1 MAKLP
6 NLELIEYQAKIY
18 LSKDQEFKKA
28 FEEKRKENRM
38 IRQMNLVFDSFIQMW
53 GSTCTGFD
61 TTDSGEPAIGGCAMT
76 EAYTVVVHE
85 RHTDFYI
92 VFFDNKPCY
101 VVYNASPAFYQ
112 DLRQHNMAS
121 LSESKERY

>member
-18 LSKDQEFKKA
+18 LSKDQEFKKV

-38 IRQMNLVFDSFIQMW
+38 IRQMDLVFDSFIQMW

-61 TTDSGEPAIGGCAMT
+61 VTGSGEPAIGGCAMT

-92 VFFDNKPCY
+92 VFFDGKPCY

-121 LSESKERY
+121 LSESQKRY